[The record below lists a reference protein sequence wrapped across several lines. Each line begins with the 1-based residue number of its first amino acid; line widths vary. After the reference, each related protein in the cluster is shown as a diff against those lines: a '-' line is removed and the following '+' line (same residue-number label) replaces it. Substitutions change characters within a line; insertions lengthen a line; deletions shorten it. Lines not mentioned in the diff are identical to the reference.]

1 MDPVFQFQVDG
12 KKREG
17 QRERERE
24 GLVNRKKDNR
34 ESEN

>member
-17 QRERERE
+17 QRERE